1 MRRTQRSSQRSA
13 ESKLTQ
19 ITSQTQ
25 SDSGVV
31 SVADTASVDKVEDG
45 NNHVEKSRVGSK
57 KSTSLV
63 IDVKQLTVNGDSGD
77 TTKIVTPGSDDGPAT
92 PPVTVTANDKENKS
106 ERLSAKERYDSSIKI
121 IFVLIF
127 QF

>member
-19 ITSQTQ
+19 LTTQTQ

-31 SVADTASVDKVEDG
+31 SVGGDTASDKVTED

-77 TTKIVTPGSDDGPAT
+77 TTKIVTPGSDDGPT
-92 PPVTVTANDKENKS
+92 TPVTVTPPDKENKS
-106 ERLSAKERYDSSIKI
+106 ERLSAKER
-121 IFVLIF
+121 
-127 QF
+127 